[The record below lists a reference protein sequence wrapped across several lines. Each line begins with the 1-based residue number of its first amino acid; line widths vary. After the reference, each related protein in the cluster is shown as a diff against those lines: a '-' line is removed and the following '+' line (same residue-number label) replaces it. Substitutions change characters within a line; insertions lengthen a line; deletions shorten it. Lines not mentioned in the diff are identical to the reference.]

1 MNLDPRSIPYR
12 IFENGLRIVAIIVF
26 SVFAS
31 SGDGMNIQSFLLFF
45 VAGLAIVVGWQV
57 AYVRRYEYRVTAD
70 TFDINSGVLSR
81 REREIP
87 YERIQNVDIAQNVV
101 QRALGIAEVR
111 LETAGGNATEATLQY
126 VSREEASRLQELIS
140 DRKRDETSPEPA
152 REETGD
158 VLFELDQ
165 RELGILGVTSANF
178 RLLGLILVG
187 LSFVS
192 SPVAAREISPRV
204 GLLLLLGPAFAAVG
218 LVILWIASGVQSVF
232 RYYGFRLTRQGE
244 ELRYER
250 GLLQQYTGTIP
261 LSKIQT
267 LMIRENV
274 LARAIGY
281 GSLVIETA
289 GYAPG
294 QGGNNVESAVPI
306 AKRDRV
312 LELARSIEDVG
323 DLSFNRP
330 PRRAR
335 VRYVARYTIVVGII
349 TGILGGVQFVTNEL
363 PYWYLGAAIWLLVPI
378 AAHLKWSHLGYYVD
392 DDYVI
397 TRSGFWTRRTTIVP
411 IYRVQTLADTQTIF
425 QRRRDL
431 CTLVVDTA
439 TSGGFWGGNAVAL
452 DIDVETARTL
462 RERIHDR
469 FQETVRERQQRQR
482 ERESAPDRGRESP
495 LGG

>member
-140 DRKRDETSPEPA
+140 DRKRDEASPEPA

-187 LSFVS
+187 LSFVG

-323 DLSFNRP
+323 DLPFNRP

-335 VRYVARYTIVVGII
+335 VRYVARYTIVVGVI

-431 CTLVVDTA
+431 GTLVVDTA

-482 ERESAPDRGRESP
+482 ESAPDRGRESP